1 MAGVAIVSSVPAVLA
16 ARNRLR
22 KTTLLGAWLWGA
34 VALGAWGVTFFVT
47 EVLGV
52 VSEGVA
58 DQMWLA
64 SAVLLVCPFIAVLGA
79 RRPGSRVWGLFIVAP
94 LAVVLDLPA
103 ATAWNRDFHPAP
115 LRLEVPMLAGYGLVL
130 LMGAGNY
137 LGTRF
142 ALPALL
148 AAAAMLLVPVSMSS
162 LHWFPESFPARAA
175 ATLLLGI
182 AVGTAAIAMRK
193 AARRGRNLSPSPI
206 PMDFGLRRAQ
216 SSRELSRAGEGRV
229 RAASP
234 FDRLWNDFRDLYGIV
249 WARRVMDRVND
260 AAVHEGW
267 PVRLHLHGFAGLDP
281 AHPPSLAPDQ
291 LQQIERTLR
300 WLLRRFV
307 DPEWIDERIAER
319 GIQPSEPLV

>member
-1 MAGVAIVSSVPAVLA
+1 MASVAIVSSVPPVLA

-34 VALGAWGVTFFVT
+34 LALGAWAVTFFVT

-52 VSEGVA
+52 VSPGVA
-58 DQMWLA
+58 DQLWLG
-64 SAVLLVCPFIAVLGA
+64 SAVLLVCPLIAVLGA

-103 ATAWNRDFHPAP
+103 VTAWNRDFHPAP

-148 AAAAMLLVPVSMSS
+148 AAAAMVLVPVSMSS
-162 LHWFPESFPARAA
+162 LHWFPESFPARAT

-182 AVGTAAIAMRK
+182 AVWMAAIAMRK
-193 AARRGRNLSPSPI
+193 ATRRGGSLSPSPI
-206 PMDFGLRRAQ
+206 PIGEGGLR
-216 SSRELSRAGEGRV
+216 
-229 RAASP
+229 AATA

-291 LQQIERTLR
+291 FQQIERTLR

-319 GIQPSEPLV
+319 GT

>member
-1 MAGVAIVSSVPAVLA
+1 MEGALRLMASVAIVSSVPPVLA

-34 VALGAWGVTFFVT
+34 VALGAWAVTFFVT

-52 VSEGVA
+52 VSPGAA

-64 SAVLLVCPFIAVLGA
+64 SAVLLVCPLIAVLGA

-103 ATAWNRDFHPAP
+103 VTAWNRDFHPAP

-162 LHWFPESFPARAA
+162 LHWLPASFPARAT

-182 AVGTAAIAMRK
+182 AVWMAAIARRK
-193 AARRGRNLSPSPI
+193 AARRGGSLTPSSIPI
-206 PMDFGLRRAQ
+206 
-216 SSRELSRAGEGRV
+216 GEGGA
-229 RAASP
+229 RAATR

-267 PVRLHLHGFAGLDP
+267 PVRLHLHGFAGLEP
-281 AHPPSLAPDQ
+281 APPPSLAPDQ
-291 LQQIERTLR
+291 FQQIERTLR

-307 DPEWIDERIAER
+307 DPEWIDERIAQR
-319 GIQPSEPLV
+319 GT

>member
-1 MAGVAIVSSVPAVLA
+1 MASVAIVSSVPPVLA

-34 VALGAWGVTFFVT
+34 VALGAWAVTFFVT

-52 VSEGVA
+52 VSPGVA

-64 SAVLLVCPFIAVLGA
+64 SAVLLVCPLIAVLGA

-103 ATAWNRDFHPAP
+103 VTAWNRDFHPAP

-162 LHWFPESFPARAA
+162 LHWLPESFPARAT

-182 AVGTAAIAMRK
+182 AVWMAAIAMRK
-193 AARRGRNLSPSPI
+193 GARWGGSLTPSSS
-206 PMDFGLRRAQ
+206 PMDFG
-216 SSRELSRAGEGRV
+216 ELSRAGEGEARTAT
-229 RAASP
+229 R

-267 PVRLHLHGFAGLDP
+267 PVRLHRHGFAGLDP
-281 AHPPSLAPDQ
+281 THPPSLAPDQ
-291 LQQIERTLR
+291 FQQIERTLR

-307 DPEWIDERIAER
+307 DPEWIGERIAQR
-319 GIQPSEPLV
+319 WT

>member
-1 MAGVAIVSSVPAVLA
+1 MASVAIVSSVPPVLA

-34 VALGAWGVTFFVT
+34 LALGAWAVTFFVT

-52 VSEGVA
+52 VSPGVA
-58 DQMWLA
+58 DQLWLG
-64 SAVLLVCPFIAVLGA
+64 SAVLLVCPLIAVLGA

-103 ATAWNRDFHPAP
+103 VTAWNRDFHPAP

-148 AAAAMLLVPVSMSS
+148 AAAAMVLVPVSMSS
-162 LHWFPESFPARAA
+162 LHWLAESFPARAT

-182 AVGTAAIAMRK
+182 AVWMAAIAMRK
-193 AARRGRNLSPSPI
+193 AARRGGSLTPSPT
-206 PMDFGLRRAQ
+206 PM
-216 SSRELSRAGEGRV
+216 GEGG
-229 RAASP
+229 ASGP
-234 FDRLWNDFRDLYGIV
+234 SRFDRLWNDFRDLYGIV

-281 AHPPSLAPDQ
+281 AQPPELAPDQ
-291 LQQIERTLR
+291 LQQIERALR

-319 GIQPSEPLV
+319 GT

>member
-1 MAGVAIVSSVPAVLA
+1 MEGALRLVASVAIVSSVPAVLA

-34 VALGAWGVTFFVT
+34 VALGIWAVTFFVT
-47 EVLGV
+47 EVLGI
-52 VSEGVA
+52 VSPGVA

-64 SAVLLVCPFIAVLGA
+64 SAALLVCPFIAVLGA

-103 ATAWNRDFHPAP
+103 VTAWNRDFHPAS

-142 ALPALL
+142 ALPALF
-148 AAAAMLLVPVSMSS
+148 AASAMLLVPVSMSS
-162 LHWFPESFPARAA
+162 LHWLPESFPTRATA
-175 ATLLLGI
+175 SLLLGI
-182 AVGTAAIAMRK
+182 AVWIAAIAMRN
-193 AARRGRNLSPSPI
+193 AARRGGSLRPSPI
-206 PMDFGLRRAQ
+206 PMDFG
-216 SSRELSRAGEGRV
+216 ELSRAREGGV
-229 RAASP
+229 RTASP
-234 FDRLWNDFRDLYGIV
+234 FALLWNDFRDLYGIV
-249 WARRVMDRVND
+249 WARRVLDRVND
-260 AAVHEGW
+260 AAVHESW

-281 AHPPSLAPDQ
+281 AHPPSLAPEQ

-319 GIQPSEPLV
+319 GT